1 MTEHKKDPYS
11 CDKEPKELLEEMNG
25 KMGFL
30 PEILNVIGEIEP
42 ENLKRYNMCN
52 KKLLEDGAL
61 SAKTKDLISLAV
73 VASQQCEPCTE
84 VRMKSA
90 LNHGATKEE
99 IMELMEVIFIT
110 AGAPAVAACKD
121 ALKQLKGE

>member
-1 MTEHKKDPYS
+1 MKHNKNPNN
-11 CDKEPKELLEEMNG
+11 LLNEMEG

-30 PEILNVIGEIEP
+30 PEILQVIEDVDP

-52 KKLLEDGAL
+52 KRLLEDGAL

-73 VASQQCEPCTE
+73 VASQQCEPCTK

-110 AGAPAVAACKD
+110 SGAPAVAACKD
-121 ALKQLKGE
+121 ALKLLKEQE

>member
-1 MTEHKKDPYS
+1 MTRHKEGKKDPN
-11 CDKEPKELLEEMNG
+11 EMLSEMEG

-30 PEILNVIGEIEP
+30 PEILKIIEDVDP
-42 ENLKRYNMCN
+42 ENLQRYNMCN
-52 KKLLEDGAL
+52 KRLLEDGAL

-73 VASQQCEPCTE
+73 VASQQCEPCTK

-121 ALKQLKGE
+121 ALKLLQEK